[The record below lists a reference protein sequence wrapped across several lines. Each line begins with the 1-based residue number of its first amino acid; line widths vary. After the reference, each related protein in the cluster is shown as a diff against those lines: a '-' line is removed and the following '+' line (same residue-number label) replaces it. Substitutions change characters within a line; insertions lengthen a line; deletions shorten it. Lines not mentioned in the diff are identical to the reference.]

1 MERRAIALPQRLSRT
16 LKELA
21 LGPYGLVLAAT
32 VVTNLINYFY
42 TIAMGR
48 IMGPSTFS
56 ALASLIAISVVL
68 VVAFGTFSTITTR
81 YVSADVAKGREDN
94 ARYFT
99 WRALGVLSSLGFIV
113 LLVMLASS
121 WQLSTWLSIGT
132 VFPCILLAI
141 RIGLGFICPVPLGA
155 LQGLERFD
163 MFALAIVG
171 WAATRFV
178 VGVSLVALGLRLNGA
193 MIGEVAGI
201 LAMVVIPLLALRT
214 WLLGRPPT
222 GSIDIKHLMRF
233 IPAVV
238 VGTFC
243 TAAFLAIDVIFV
255 RAWIGGDPAGYY
267 AGAQKMSTIVYFLP
281 GAVAVVMFPRISA
294 KSALEKTSWKI
305 LLQGLSIV
313 AVLCGLTCG
322 LFALFP
328 SQLLQLMF
336 GSEYLPG
343 SHLVPVFSLAMFC
356 FSLVSIMTYFLLG
369 TDRFNFVYILAVGL
383 VLECLAIC
391 LFHATIDQVAWIVAG
406 VGVLLALSMGV
417 YLFLDWMIHAR
428 VTARDVS

>member
-1 MERRAIALPQRLSRT
+1 MRD
-16 LKELA
+16 LA
-21 LGPYGLVLAAT
+21 LGPYGLLIAAT
-32 VVTNLINYFY
+32 MVANVINYFY

-68 VVAFGTFSTITTR
+68 VVAFGTLSTITTR

-99 WRALGVLSSLGFIV
+99 WRALGVLSSLGFIM

-121 WQLSTWLSIGT
+121 WQLSAWLSLGT

-141 RIGLGFICPVPLGA
+141 RIGLGFIYPVPMGA

-163 MFALAIVG
+163 MFALALVG

-178 VGVSLVALGLRLNGA
+178 VGVSLVALGFGLNGA
-193 MIGEVAGI
+193 MIGEIAGV

-214 WLLGRPPT
+214 WLHGRPST

-233 IPAVV
+233 VPAVV

-281 GAVAVVMFPRISA
+281 VAVAVVMFPRISA
-294 KSALEKTSWKI
+294 ESALEKASWNT
-305 LLQGLSIV
+305 LLQGLAIV
-313 AVLCGLTCG
+313 VVLCGLTCG

-328 SQLLQLMF
+328 SQLLGLMF

-343 SHLVPVFSLAMFC
+343 SQLVPVFSLAMFC

-369 TDRFNFVYILAVGL
+369 TDRFNFVYILAAGL
-383 VLECLAIC
+383 GLESLAIY
-391 LFHATIDQVAWIVAG
+391 LFHTTIYQVAWVVAG
-406 VGVLLALSMGV
+406 VGILLALSMGV
-417 YLFLDWMIHAR
+417 YLFLDWLSHAR
-428 VTARDVS
+428 VASEDVS